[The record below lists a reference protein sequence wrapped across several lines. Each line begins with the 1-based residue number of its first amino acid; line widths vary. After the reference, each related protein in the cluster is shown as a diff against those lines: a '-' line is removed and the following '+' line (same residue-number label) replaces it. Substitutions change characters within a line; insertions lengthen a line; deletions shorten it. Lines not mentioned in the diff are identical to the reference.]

1 MRLIDADE
9 LKEHV
14 WRDRLDSRELIAEM
28 IDNAPTVKVISTN
41 IPISIFERLNS
52 QEPCEDKYLKEID
65 HLRKYISK
73 LETQIV
79 EQEPKTYWIPVIER
93 LPEKF
98 QRVLVTIVNYK
109 GNKVVRVAE
118 YYNRKET
125 GVFQIKEN
133 HEEWEVGEKGLLAW
147 MPLPEPY
154 KSESEEDENDKD
166 N

>member
-9 LKEHV
+9 LIEHV

-73 LETQIV
+73 L
-79 EQEPKTYWIPVIER
+79 
-93 LPEKF
+93 
-98 QRVLVTIVNYK
+98 
-109 GNKVVRVAE
+109 
-118 YYNRKET
+118 
-125 GVFQIKEN
+125 
-133 HEEWEVGEKGLLAW
+133 
-147 MPLPEPY
+147 
-154 KSESEEDENDKD
+154 
-166 N
+166 